1 MADGY
6 IVYQGLANQSSKY
19 FTAHMHSA
27 LDTNKGRRFANPADI
42 FMKKLSLSYPK
53 TEEDERTVNKLV
65 SLYKDYQAQAVKSE
79 AREFTVPPLDA
90 EKSRNMACFSI

>member
-1 MADGY
+1 
-6 IVYQGLANQSSKY
+6 
-19 FTAHMHSA
+19 MHSA

-65 SLYKDYQAQAVKSE
+65 SLYKDYQADAVKNE
-79 AREFTVPPLDA
+79 AREFTVPSLSN
-90 EKSRNMACFSI
+90 EKVRNQASFGV